1 MTASI
6 TPATA
11 SSPVPGAT
19 ARLGAWVAAAA
30 RQPLPA
36 DVRERAGVCLLD
48 ALGLG
53 ILGAGER
60 TAQAARLLAPTMAA
74 GPQSARVWA
83 DGRCIPLSDAVTAN
97 AIATHAQFHDDSE
110 HESWSHPGS
119 FVVPVAVCL
128 GDAMCAPLEAVLR
141 AIAIGYAAVAWSGAH
156 ERVARAL
163 IGRGIRTSPTL
174 GTVAAA
180 ATAAAL
186 LGLDE
191 TAATD
196 AVAISA
202 CITGGVLEPVRAGS
216 DEWRVQNG
224 HAARGGLLA
233 AQLAAAGV
241 RGAPQALEGTKG
253 LARSLAGLAETPPE
267 WSHDPDITAI
277 LRGYVKPFC
286 TLGDNMAAARAARL
300 LFDDCLGA
308 RLSEG
313 TPPIVDGEA
322 MRAVRVTIWRPYT
335 EYPGTAYRGPYATT
349 VQALA
354 STVFAVAAMLIYGE
368 LEYDKA
374 EKHREDPR
382 ILALLPRIAVL
393 PDDAGTHLD
402 ARVEVDLDDGHVLA
416 REARE
421 APATWLYP
429 TARTASD
436 TFVERIGR
444 AGGSPAVASAL
455 AGALFNA
462 DRPATLAGLLQPLL
476 SAAPR

>member
-1 MTASI
+1 MTS
-6 TPATA
+6 PAADTL
-11 SSPVPGAT
+11 GAT
-19 ARLGAWVAAAA
+19 ARLGAWIASAC
-30 RQPLPA
+30 RQPLPPE
-36 DVRERAGVCLLD
+36 VRERAGVCLLD

-60 TAQAARLLAPTMAA
+60 TAQAARLLAPSMAA

-119 FVVPVAVCL
+119 FVVPVAICL
-128 GDAMCAPLEAVLR
+128 GDALCAPLEAVLR
-141 AIAIGYAAVAWSGAH
+141 AIAVGYATVAWSGAH

-163 IGRGIRTSPTL
+163 IARGIRTSPTL

-186 LGLDE
+186 LELD
-191 TAATD
+191 ADGATH
-196 AVAISA
+196 AVAMAA

-241 RGAPQALEGTKG
+241 RGAPQALEGAKG
-253 LARSLAGLAETPPE
+253 LARSLAGLAQTPPE
-267 WSHDPDITAI
+267 WSHAPDITAI

-300 LFDDCLGA
+300 LFDDCIGAGLG
-308 RLSEG
+308 RG
-313 TPPIVDGEA
+313 TPAIVDGTA
-322 MRAVRVTIWRPYT
+322 LRAVRVRIWRPYT
-335 EYPGTAYRGPYATT
+335 EYPGTAYRGPYLTT

-354 STVFAVAAMLIYGE
+354 STVFAVAAMLVYGE

-374 EKHREDPR
+374 DRHREDPR
-382 ILALLPRIAVL
+382 ILALLPRIGVL
-393 PDDAGTHLD
+393 PDDEGTHLD
-402 ARVEVDLDDGHVLA
+402 ARVEVELADGRVLA

-444 AGGSPAVASAL
+444 AGGSSAVAAAL
-455 AGALFNA
+455 AAALF
-462 DRPATLAGLLQPLL
+462 DPRRPATLAALLDPLL
-476 SAAPR
+476 AVARR

>member
-1 MTASI
+1 MTQAAV
-6 TPATA
+6 AT
-11 SSPVPGAT
+11 VGAT
-19 ARLGAWVAAAA
+19 ARLGAWIAAAC
-30 RQPLPA
+30 RQPLPPE
-36 DVRERAGVCLLD
+36 VRERAGVCLLD

-60 TAQAARLLAPTMAA
+60 TAQAARLLAPSMAA

-119 FVVPVAVCL
+119 FVVPVAICL
-128 GDAMCAPLEAVLR
+128 GDALCAPLEAVLR
-141 AIAIGYAAVAWSGAH
+141 AIAVGYATVAWSGAH

-163 IGRGIRTSPTL
+163 IARGIRTSPTL

-186 LGLDE
+186 LELDAD
-191 TAATD
+191 AATH
-196 AVAISA
+196 AVAMAA

-253 LARSLAGLAETPPE
+253 LACSLAGLAQTPPE

-300 LFDDCLGA
+300 LFDDCIGAGLG
-308 RLSEG
+308 RG
-313 TPPIVDGEA
+313 TPAIVDGA
-322 MRAVRVTIWRPYT
+322 ALRAVRVRIWRPYT
-335 EYPGTAYRGPYATT
+335 EYPGTAYRGPYLTT

-354 STVFAVAAMLIYGE
+354 STVFAVAAMLVYGE

-374 EKHREDPR
+374 DRHREDPR
-382 ILALLPRIAVL
+382 ILALVPRIIVL
-393 PDDAGTHLD
+393 PDDEGTHLD
-402 ARVEVDLDDGHVLA
+402 ARVEVELADGRVLA

-444 AGGSPAVASAL
+444 AGGSSAVALAL
-455 AGALFNA
+455 AAALF
-462 DRPATLAGLLQPLL
+462 DPLRPATLAALLDPLL
-476 SAAPR
+476 AVVRR